1 MRSVLALLF
10 LSSPAFAYD
19 SAWCKGFAAEAVT
32 VMRLVDPDYK
42 TGTVETQALL
52 TNRLWAKCL
61 NSDEPP
67 HFGAMLEGIVPAEED
82 RVEACRRE
90 YRTFRES
97 DMTVIRRG
105 SGGKR
110 VPCPL

>member
-1 MRSVLALLF
+1 MRALAAFFLLTA
-10 LSSPAFAYD
+10 PAAAYD
-19 SAWCKGFAAEAVT
+19 STWCHGFSAEAVT
-32 VMRLVDPDYK
+32 VYRLVDPDYR
-42 TGTVETQALL
+42 TATPEALALL
-52 TNRLWAKCL
+52 KNRVWAKCL

-67 HFGAMLEGIVPAEED
+67 HFGAMLEGIAPAEED

-97 DMTVIRRG
+97 DMTVIRRN